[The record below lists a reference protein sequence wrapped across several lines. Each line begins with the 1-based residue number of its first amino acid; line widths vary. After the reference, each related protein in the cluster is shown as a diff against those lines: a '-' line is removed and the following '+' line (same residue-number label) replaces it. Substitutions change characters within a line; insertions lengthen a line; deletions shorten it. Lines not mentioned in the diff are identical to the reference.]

1 MGVIL
6 MKINLDKKWKY
17 LHFQKEDGLNGWSIG
32 LSDEPSKILRNK
44 LLSIMEINGKIKR
57 DKTFAIVFNAMAS
70 DPQLI
75 ECSDGL
81 HEAVTLLTPDSTAES
96 NWKFFPV
103 YFNRTVYRQFSR
115 YVRTRK
121 RFSSKH
127 SIMATDMAWMNISQ
141 LKLAR
146 RLLIE
151 LFQVEDT
158 SEIDRLIAFK
168 QDNPAT

>member
-1 MGVIL
+1 
-6 MKINLDKKWKY
+6 MKIDLNKKWKY
-17 LHFQKEDGLNGWSIG
+17 LQFVKNDGPDGWS
-32 LSDEPSKILRNK
+32 LDFSDVRNTYCSS
-44 LLSIMEINGKIKR
+44 LLSITEINGRIKR
-57 DKTFAIVFNAMAS
+57 DEIFAIVFNAMAS

-81 HEAVTLLTPDSTAES
+81 HEAVILLTANSTAES

-121 RFSSKH
+121 RFSLKH
-127 SIMATDMAWMNISQ
+127 SAMATDMAWMNISQ

-151 LFQVEDT
+151 LFQIENT
-158 SEIDRLIAFK
+158 SEVDRLLDFK
-168 QDNPAT
+168 QE